1 MKSLDTWERAKSD
14 AEKLEILEQQLEVVR
29 NQIEWAEDYMTRLR
43 KKQGELQV
51 EFDDLAEMKLKH
63 R

>member
-14 AEKLEILEQQLEVVR
+14 AEKLEILEKQLEIVQD
-29 NQIEWAEDYMTRLR
+29 QIAWTEDYMTRLR